1 MVVVCVCF
9 VVIADWL
16 LLFGFGL
23 DTGLGLLIWLF
34 DDWLVVPIVVCLL
47 LCLLIWC
54 FGCMFGGCGGF
65 GGLLDAGTYVIF
77 LGLLLVILLGDEWV
91 VGLL

>member
-9 VVIADWL
+9 VVIADWM
-16 LLFGFGL
+16 LLFWFGL
-23 DTGLGLLIWLF
+23 NAGLWLLIWLF

-65 GGLLDAGTYVIF
+65 GGLLGCWYLRDFPGFAV
-77 LGLLLVILLGDEWV
+77 GDF
-91 VGLL
+91 VG